1 MAHID
6 RMVERQ
12 VGMLQQMLQSL
23 TILNVIMNEEE
34 DSKSKLGLFGI
45 NEQ

>member
-1 MAHID
+1 
-6 RMVERQ
+6 MVERQ